1 VRLRRVAGIPCAS
14 TGCPTIYAEGE
25 DVVVQ
30 GYAVE
35 PAEAGLD
42 VPDGELLVRIPRS
55 LLLDGSAWLRLE
67 E

>member
-1 VRLRRVAGIPCAS
+1 VRLIRVAGVRCAS
-14 TGCPTIYAEGE
+14 TGCPTIYVEGE

-30 GYAVE
+30 GYAVQ
-35 PAEAGLD
+35 PAEAGLE

-55 LLLDGSAWLRLE
+55 LLLDGSARLRLE